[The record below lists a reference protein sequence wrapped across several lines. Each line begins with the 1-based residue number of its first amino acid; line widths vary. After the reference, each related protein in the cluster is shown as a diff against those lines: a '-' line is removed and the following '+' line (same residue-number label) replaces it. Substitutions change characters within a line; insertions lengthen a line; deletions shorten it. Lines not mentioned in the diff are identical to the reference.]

1 MVLRRCH
8 AILRDQARA
17 EDAMQDV
24 FVRLL
29 VHEGQLHATGLS
41 SLLYRMATQVSLN
54 KLRGQRR
61 RPEDRDDEL
70 LSRIADAG
78 DHEQASGARRL
89 LARLFGD
96 EPETTRVMAT
106 LHLYDGLT
114 LEEVAREMG
123 MSVSGVRKRLRGL
136 RASLHELAGETR

>member
-1 MVLRRCH
+1 MVLRRCR
-8 AILRDQARA
+8 AILRDDARA

-29 VHEGQLHATGLS
+29 AHDGTLTSTGLS

-61 RPEDRDDEL
+61 RPEDADDDL
-70 LSRIADAG
+70 LARIANSE
-78 DHEQASGARRL
+78 DHEAASGARRL
-89 LARLFGD
+89 LVRLFGS
-96 EPETTRVMAT
+96 EPESTQVMAT

-114 LEEVAREMG
+114 LEEVARETG

-136 RASLHELAGETR
+136 RANLHELAAEAS